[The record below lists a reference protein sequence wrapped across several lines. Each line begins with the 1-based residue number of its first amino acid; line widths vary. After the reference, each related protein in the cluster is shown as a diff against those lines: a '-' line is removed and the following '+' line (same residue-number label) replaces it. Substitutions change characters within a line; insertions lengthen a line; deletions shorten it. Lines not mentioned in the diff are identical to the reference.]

1 MVRTLAALT
10 LVLSCGAAWGQGTA
24 LKPEILPEPPTGA
37 GRWVGK
43 VEFGRPWE
51 GIPEA
56 YRRLPIGQLQ
66 IPRSKAEWERQRG
79 EIRGLLLASLGEIPP
94 RPRVPR
100 ARILRREKRE
110 GYTVERIDIDNGLD
124 AVITSYLVIPDGIR
138 RPAPAVLLLHGHS
151 YSKESSFF
159 KDEQNV
165 LESLKS
171 RGYIMLAIDSYF
183 GGERVGSG
191 PAGDLERTVD
201 AQRDSLFKLYLL
213 FGRTLW
219 GMMFRDNQIALD
231 YLESRPEVDRTRLA
245 ASGMSMGSTGAWWLA
260 ALDERVKATV
270 GVACFTRYTELIAAG
285 QLRAHA
291 IYYFVPGILR
301 HFDSEAVIGL
311 IAPRAFLALT
321 GDRDS
326 TSPPAGMKVL
336 EEKLTRIYDL
346 YGARSKFR
354 SIVYEGV
361 QHAYTQRMKED
372 QAIWLDRW
380 LR

>member
-1 MVRTLAALT
+1 MVRTLAAVALF
-10 LVLSCGAAWGQGTA
+10 CGTAWGEEAA
-24 LKPEILPEPPTGA
+24 LKPEVLPEPATGA
-37 GRWVGK
+37 GKWVGDA
-43 VEFGRPWE
+43 EFGAPWE
-51 GIPEA
+51 GIPEP

-66 IPRSKAEWERQRG
+66 IPKTRAEWERRRAG
-79 EIRGLLLASLGEIPP
+79 IRKILFASMGEIPP
-94 RPRVPR
+94 RPKVPR
-100 ARILRREKRE
+100 AKILSREKRD
-110 GYTVERIDIDNGLD
+110 GCTVERIDIENGLD

-151 YSKESSFF
+151 YTKESSFF

-183 GGERVGSG
+183 GGERVGTG
-191 PAGDLERTVD
+191 PGGDREKTVEL
-201 AQRDSLFKLYLL
+201 QRDSLFKLYLL

-231 YLESRPEVDRTRLA
+231 YLETRPEVDRTRLA
-245 ASGMSMGSTGAWWLA
+245 ASGMSMGSTGAWWPA

-270 GVACFTRYTELIAAG
+270 GVACFTRYTDLIAAG

-291 IYYFVPGILR
+291 IYYFVPEILR

-321 GDRDS
+321 GDGDP
-326 TSPPAGMKVL
+326 TSPPSGMRVL
-336 EEKLTRIYDL
+336 EEKVGQIYGL
-346 YGARSKFR
+346 YNAGPKFR
-354 SIVYEGV
+354 SIVYPGV
-361 QHAYTQRMKED
+361 KHAYTGQMKED
-372 QAIWLDRW
+372 QAVFLDRW
-380 LR
+380 LK